1 MFIRRFV
8 HCVKQYEVYHFKF
21 KYSKQTLTAEES
33 EQAVPYL
40 DFSHWVSATR
50 AKGGTEVTASVL
62 QPRGT
67 KGGF

>member
-1 MFIRRFV
+1 VFIRRYV
-8 HCVKQYEVYHFKF
+8 HCLKQYEVSHFKF
-21 KYSKQTLTAEES
+21 KYLKQTLVAEES

-40 DFSHWVSATR
+40 DVSHWVSATR

-62 QPRGT
+62 QPRGS